1 MRNLSLWAVL
11 AVVSGIAV
19 TGTAAC
25 SDSEPNVAGFT
36 DGGPLPPP
44 GNEPFDSAAPP
55 DTDAGDTDTGTTE
68 DSSTPADAG
77 SDTATDAPVG

>member
-11 AVVSGIAV
+11 VVV
-19 TGTAAC
+19 TGFAATGVAAC
-25 SDSEPNVAGFT
+25 SDSEANVVGHT

-44 GNEPFDSAAPP
+44 GNEPFDSAPP
-55 DTDAGDTDTGTTE
+55 ADTDAGETGDTGTG
-68 DSSTPADAG
+68 DSATPADAG